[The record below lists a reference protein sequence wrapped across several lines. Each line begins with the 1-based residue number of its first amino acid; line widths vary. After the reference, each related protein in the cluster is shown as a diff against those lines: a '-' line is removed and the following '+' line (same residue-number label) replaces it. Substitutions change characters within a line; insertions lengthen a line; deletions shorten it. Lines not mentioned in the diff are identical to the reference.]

1 MSPLL
6 QSENYRSK
14 RMLYEQKQTKKKI
27 DKTLPSKHQQLDR
40 EHDRVNQEL
49 IRLAMRGERFSTA
62 QEEA

>member
-1 MSPLL
+1 
-6 QSENYRSK
+6 
-14 RMLYEQKQTKKKI
+14 MLYEQKQTKKKI